1 VADTPLIE
9 FKKADLGYG
18 SKVVLSGV
26 DLSVHAGDFF
36 GILGHNG
43 SGKTTMLRTL
53 LGLIPHVRG
62 TFAARGRHGGGPR
75 FGYVPQKEK
84 LDAIYPLSSFEVA
97 SMGAYR
103 KLELF
108 QTLRGKSAAAHV
120 RKCLKEC
127 GALELANRRYSDL
140 SGGQRQRVL
149 IARALAAEPEI
160 LVLDEPL
167 SGIDITTQTALLE
180 LLKRFKDQRH
190 LTILMVSH
198 RIQREK
204 ALFSHVAWC
213 EDGKVHADTVERM
226 LSKES
231 LAHIFE
237 SEL

>member
-1 VADTPLIE
+1 VADSPLIE
-9 FKKADLGYG
+9 FKSASLGYG
-18 SKVVLSGV
+18 SKVVLTGV

-53 LGLIPHVRG
+53 LGLIPPVKG
-62 TFAARGRHGGGPR
+62 SFSARGRHGGGPR

-84 LDAIYPLSSFEVA
+84 LDAIYPLSAFEVA
-97 SMGAYR
+97 AMGAYR
-103 KLELF
+103 KVELF
-108 QTLRGKSAAAHV
+108 QTLRGKSASAHV

-127 GALELANRRYSDL
+127 GALELAPRRYSDL

-149 IARALAAEPEI
+149 IARALVAEPEI

-180 LLKRFKDQRH
+180 LFKRFKEHHR
-190 LTILMVSH
+190 LTVLMVSH
-198 RIQREK
+198 RIQRERP
-204 ALFSHVAWC
+204 LFTHVAWC
-213 EDGKVHADTVERM
+213 EDGQVHAGTVQQM